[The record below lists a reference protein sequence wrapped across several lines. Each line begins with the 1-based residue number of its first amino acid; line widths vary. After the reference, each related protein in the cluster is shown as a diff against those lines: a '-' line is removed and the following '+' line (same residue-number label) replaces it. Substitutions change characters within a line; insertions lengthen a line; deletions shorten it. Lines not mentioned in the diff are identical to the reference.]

1 MISAFGW
8 NDVFQRH
15 FDVLPDAASLS
26 PGRVL
31 EQQRALYRVVT
42 DAGELDSQISGRFA
56 FDAAPGDY
64 PVTGDWV
71 ALAARPGEGAG
82 TIQHVLPRQTV
93 FQRRAA
99 LGAGVQ
105 NVAANL
111 DVALLVTSLNGD
123 LNPRRIERYLAAAR
137 QSGADAVIVLTKA
150 DVCEDAAALCANI
163 TAIAGDAPIHVVSA
177 VTGLGMEELR
187 AAIAPGKTAALLG
200 SSGVGKST
208 LVNALA
214 GAELMLTGAIS
225 GDDKRGR
232 HTTTH
237 RELILLPSG
246 ALLLDSPGMREL
258 GVWEADEGVSATFAD
273 VEALIGGCRF
283 GDCRHRTEPDCAVRA
298 AIESGALEAGRWAS
312 YQKLQRELAFEAR
325 KDDPALKAEVTKRW
339 AKVHKNTRARMKFRG
354 KS

>member
-1 MISAFGW
+1 MISAYGW
-8 NDVFQRH
+8 TDWFQRC
-15 FDVLPDAASLS
+15 FDALPDAAGLA
-26 PGRVL
+26 PGRVI

-42 DAGELDSQISGRFA
+42 DGGELSAHISGRFA

-64 PVTGDWV
+64 PVAGDWV
-71 ALAARPGEGAG
+71 ALAARLDEGAG
-82 TIQHVLPRQTV
+82 TIQHVLPRRTA
-93 FQRRAA
+93 FQRRAPLTGA
-99 LGAGVQ
+99 LQ
-105 NVAANL
+105 IVAANL

-137 QSGADAVIVLTKA
+137 ESGAEPVIVLTKA
-150 DVCEDAAALCANI
+150 DACSDGEARRAAI
-163 TAIAGDAPIHVVSA
+163 GTIAGGAAIHVVSA
-177 VTGLGMEELR
+177 LTGAGMDDLS
-187 AAIAPGKTAALLG
+187 AHLKPCQTAALLG

-214 GAELMLTGAIS
+214 GEAVMETSAIS

-258 GVWEADEGVSATFAD
+258 GLWDAEEGVVATFED
-273 VEALIGGCRF
+273 VEALIGACRF
-283 GDCRHRTEPDCAVRA
+283 SDCQHRREPGCAVRKA
-298 AIESGALEAGRWAS
+298 LESGALDEGRWGA
-312 YQKLQRELAFEAR
+312 YNKLQRELAFEAR
-325 KDDPALKAEVTKRW
+325 KEDPALRAQATKRW

-354 KS
+354 KY